1 MRRLAEPIER
11 KYFIYPSWDPHYE
24 DKQKFIRKL
33 KIDVTEIKEDDVAI
47 TEETKE
53 SPINQ
58 YKLKFM
64 NTGDYLR
71 PHDMKYCVEKTN
83 FNEDQIIDWFK
94 RFKRDCP
101 DGRLTRDSL
110 RALFRQAFPD
120 GKREKVVIQQ
130 IEPAAGY
137 W

>member
-1 MRRLAEPIER
+1 M
-11 KYFIYPSWDPHYE
+11 
-24 DKQKFIRKL
+24 
-33 KIDVTEIKEDDVAI
+33 TEIKEDDVAI

-71 PHDMKYCVEKTN
+71 PHDMRYCIEKVRSFCALLFVLNFSTIPACTQTN
-83 FNEDQIIDWFK
+83 FNEDQIIDWFR

-101 DGRLTRDSL
+101 DGRLTRDNL
-110 RALFRQAFPD
+110 RTLFRQAFPD
-120 GKREKVVIQQ
+120 GERNGTE
-130 IEPAAGY
+130 
-137 W
+137 